1 MNICTR
7 CGKLRVAVKTYKEK
21 VGNSMVIYTINE
33 CPDPLC
39 QKIVNG
45 QLRDDEKR
53 RILVRD
59 EQEKRELLRKETI
72 LRKKQAASI

>member
-7 CGKLRVAVKTYKEK
+7 CGKTRVAVKTYKEK
-21 VGNSMVIYTINE
+21 VGNSIVIYTINE

-39 QKIVNG
+39 QKIVDG

-53 RILVRD
+53 RTLVKND
-59 EQEKRELLRKETI
+59 QKKRELLRKEAL
-72 LRKKQAASI
+72 LRRKQLASI